1 MKNSPWWCGK
11 KNPDVMQFY
20 EQYVLCVCVSASVDP
35 ASAPVASASET
46 SSAASSEAT
55 TLL

>member
-1 MKNSPWWCGK
+1 MVVWE